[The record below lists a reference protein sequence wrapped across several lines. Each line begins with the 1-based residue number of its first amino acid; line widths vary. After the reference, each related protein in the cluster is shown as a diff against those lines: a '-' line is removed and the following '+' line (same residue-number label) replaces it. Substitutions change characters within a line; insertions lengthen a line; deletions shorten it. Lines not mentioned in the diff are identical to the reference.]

1 VFILNPQSGIPIY
14 RQLVE
19 QVKRLITGG
28 QLPPGSELPS
38 VRELALEH
46 SVNPMTI
53 SRAYA
58 LLEQEGF
65 LERQRGKPMRVAA
78 GRHTEAPL
86 AKRLK
91 HVEKS
96 VEELVLAARQ
106 LELTKKDVMKLL
118 NDKWEDGN
126 A

>member
-1 VFILNPQSGIPIY
+1 VFILNPQSGVPLY

-19 QVKRLITGG
+19 QVKRLVTGG
-28 QLPPGSELPS
+28 QLAAGTELPS

-58 LLEQEGF
+58 LLEQEGV

-78 GRHTEAPL
+78 RPRNQAPL
-86 AKRLK
+86 AKRLQ
-91 HVEKS
+91 HVERS

-106 LELTKKDVMKLL
+106 LELSKKDVAKLL
-118 NDKWEDGN
+118 NDKWEDGD

>member
-1 VFILNPQSGIPIY
+1 
-14 RQLVE
+14 
-19 QVKRLITGG
+19 
-28 QLPPGSELPS
+28 
-38 VRELALEH
+38 
-46 SVNPMTI
+46 MTI

-78 GRHTEAPL
+78 RQRTQAPL
-86 AKRLK
+86 AKRLA

-106 LELTKKDVMKLL
+106 LELTKKDVAKLL
-118 NDKWEDGN
+118 NDKWEDGDG
-126 A
+126 

>member
-14 RQLVE
+14 RQIVE
-19 QVKRLITGG
+19 QIKRLIRGG
-28 QLPPGSELPS
+28 QLSAGSELPS
-38 VRELALEH
+38 VREVAHEH

-78 GRHTEAPL
+78 RQRNQAPL
-86 AKRLK
+86 AKRLE
-91 HVEKS
+91 HVEKA

-106 LELTKKDVMKLL
+106 LELTRKDVAKLL

-126 A
+126 D

>member
-14 RQLVE
+14 RQLVD
-19 QVKRLITGG
+19 QVKRLVTGG
-28 QLPPGSELPS
+28 QLAAGTELPS

-58 LLEQEGF
+58 LLEQEGV

-78 GRHTEAPL
+78 GQRQQAPL
-86 AKRLK
+86 AKRLQ
-91 HVEKS
+91 HIERS
-96 VEELVLAARQ
+96 VAELVLAARQ
-106 LELTKKDVMKLL
+106 LELTRKDVARLL
-118 NDKWEDGN
+118 NDKWEDGD

>member
-14 RQLVE
+14 RQLVD
-19 QVKRLITGG
+19 QVKRLVTGG
-28 QLPPGSELPS
+28 QLAAGTELPS

-58 LLEQEGF
+58 LLEQEGV

-78 GRHTEAPL
+78 GQRQQAPL
-86 AKRLK
+86 PKRLQ
-91 HVEKS
+91 HVERS
-96 VEELVLAARQ
+96 VAELVLAARQ
-106 LELTKKDVMKLL
+106 LGLTKKDIAKLL
-118 NDKWEDGN
+118 NDKWEDGD

>member
-1 VFILNPQSGIPIY
+1 VFILNPQSGVPIY
-14 RQLVE
+14 RQLVD
-19 QVKRLITGG
+19 QVKRLVTGG
-28 QLPPGSELPS
+28 QLAAGTELPS

-58 LLEQEGF
+58 LLEQEGV

-78 GRHTEAPL
+78 RQRSQAPL
-86 AKRLK
+86 AKRLE
-91 HVEKS
+91 HVEKA

-106 LELTKKDVMKLL
+106 LELSKKDLAKLL
-118 NDKWEDGN
+118 NDKWEDGD